1 MQRKVVPA
9 MILFVL
15 GALSGLFLM
24 SIATWGDYESTSY
37 GFAQR
42 ANGRLRGLNCPILLT
57 RNETG
62 MILLRL
68 SNRTDRVLHPSV
80 RTELSAEFEPQVFN
94 EFVELSPGETRELE
108 WTVGSE
114 NIDLGNFILASVQAY
129 AYYPNPNL
137 QTTCGILVVDLPGRG
152 LNIVVI
158 LGVSS
163 LIGMGLGLYSMKKGQ
178 FRNESM
184 SNRWNALR
192 VLAVVIAGG
201 IVLSFV
207 GSWLPSVVLLVVAL
221 LICFLIVFP
230 LNTRDS

>member
-1 MQRKVVPA
+1 MQGKAAPA

-15 GALSGLFLM
+15 GTLSGLILM

-42 ANGRLRGLNCPILLT
+42 ANGRLRGLTCPILLT

-62 MILLRL
+62 VIALWL
-68 SNRTDRVLHPSV
+68 SNLTDRVLHPSV

-94 EFVELSPGETRELE
+94 EFVELSPGETRGLE
-108 WTVGSE
+108 WSIGSE
-114 NIDLGNFILASVQAY
+114 NIDLGNFILASVQVY

-152 LNIVVI
+152 LNIVII
-158 LGVSS
+158 LVLFS
-163 LIGMGLGLYSMKKGQ
+163 LVGMGLGLYSMRKRQ
-178 FRNESM
+178 FRNDNM
-184 SNRWNALR
+184 TNRWNALR
-192 VLAVVIAGG
+192 ALAAVITGG
-201 IVLSFV
+201 IALSFV

-230 LNTRDS
+230 LNTKDG